1 MIEDEELEVDI
12 EEEQL
17 DIRTITYIRDSI
29 ENMSKYN
36 QVEVLKILNQN
47 KDKDNGVTINE
58 NKYGIHINLT
68 DLSNELLTQLLNF
81 VTYVTEQE
89 KDLNKIE
96 KQKEIYRN
104 NYFGKDIKDNTIY
117 TK

>member
-29 ENMSKYN
+29 ENMSKFN
-36 QVEVLKILNQN
+36 QIEVLKILNAN
-47 KDKDNGVTINE
+47 KDVTINE

-68 DLSNELLTQLLNF
+68 DLSNSILSELLNF
-81 VTYVTEQE
+81 VNYVTEQE

>member
-1 MIEDEELEVDI
+1 MIEDEELEIGVDV
-12 EEEQL
+12 EEKQL

-29 ENMSKYN
+29 ENMSKFN
-36 QVEVLKILNQN
+36 QIEVLKILNAN
-47 KDKDNGVTINE
+47 KDVTINE

-68 DLSNELLTQLLNF
+68 DLSNSILSELLNF
-81 VTYVTEQE
+81 VNYVTEQE

>member
-29 ENMSKYN
+29 ENMSKFN
-36 QVEVLKILNQN
+36 QIEVLKILNAN
-47 KDKDNGVTINE
+47 KDVTINE

-68 DLSNELLTQLLNF
+68 DLSNDVLSELINF
-81 VTYVTEQE
+81 VNYVTEQE
-89 KDLNKIE
+89 KDFNKIE

-104 NYFGKDIKDNTIY
+104 NYFGKDIKDNKIY
-117 TK
+117 NK